1 MFVIL
6 TTHHFFDDT
15 KRILRGDTMNLLTT
29 ATMGLIIGMYIGLV
43 VTNLILEIM
52 MRK

>member
-1 MFVIL
+1 
-6 TTHHFFDDT
+6 
-15 KRILRGDTMNLLTT
+15 MNLLTT

>member
-1 MFVIL
+1 
-6 TTHHFFDDT
+6 
-15 KRILRGDTMNLLTT
+15 MNLLTT
-29 ATMGLIIGMYIGLV
+29 ATMGLIIGIYIGLV